1 MYELQAWG
9 KWSYPGYLPLDPRA
23 LLTRRKSLLP
33 SLWVWIRLRTYFA
46 QENVAEVMVRH
57 FPSPARSGLQ
67 HFLCSHAPLLPPWE
81 CTRLTLGS
89 RATLLWPTACWLPD
103 TPGSPAEARKTT
115 QTTPLTHKVATY
127 PWASDSSLQHDC
139 GNRKLKDDPTK
150 SRSTQQRLP
159 HSPLRSFSWHVVS
172 VHSSP
177 LCPSDFSLQLFTD
190 GLSCPCYL
198 NTPDLTS
205 PSNVVQI
212 RIALGPLVIHGLW
225 FKTISCS
232 KLRKQYMFIA
242 RK

>member
-1 MYELQAWG
+1 MI
-9 KWSYPGYLPLDPRA
+9 LPQVSTPWPQSSSHKKEESPPLSLSLDQTRDLLCPRKCGRSDGA
-23 LLTRRKSLLP
+23 PFPKP
-33 SLWVWIRLRTYFA
+33 SRG
-46 QENVAEVMVRH
+46 
-57 FPSPARSGLQ
+57 GLQ

-89 RATLLWPTACWLPD
+89 RATLLWPIACWLPD

-115 QTTPLTHKVATY
+115 QTKPLTHKLATY

-150 SRSTQQRLP
+150 SRSMQQRLP
-159 HSPLRSFSWHVVS
+159 HSPLRGFSWRMVS

-190 GLSCPCYL
+190 GLSCPCYP

-212 RIALGPLVIHGLW
+212 RIALGPLVIHGSW

>member
-33 SLWVWIRLRTYFA
+33 SLWVWIRLGTYFA
-46 QENVAEVMVRH
+46 QENVAEAMVRH
-57 FPSPARSGLQ
+57 FPSPAHGGLQ

-115 QTTPLTHKVATY
+115 QTTPLTHKLATY

-139 GNRKLKDDPTK
+139 GNRKLNDDPTNPDPRN
-150 SRSTQQRLP
+150 SGCLTLHSAALADTWFLFTPVPSALLTFPCSSSQMACPAPAISTP
-159 HSPLRSFSWHVVS
+159 PTSPLPLMWFRSE
-172 VHSSP
+172 
-177 LCPSDFSLQLFTD
+177 
-190 GLSCPCYL
+190 
-198 NTPDLTS
+198 
-205 PSNVVQI
+205 
-212 RIALGPLVIHGLW
+212 
-225 FKTISCS
+225 
-232 KLRKQYMFIA
+232 
-242 RK
+242 